1 MIYEIIEGVKIPL
14 NRITPYSVK
23 EYKKLLEESG
33 AKSTETIM
41 ATVDKELPKVMEDGS
56 ITKSAIT
63 DLMSKALRDNI
74 ISSLDIYLDQNF
86 YKKWL
91 NVIFDCGKDKEK
103 IEKEIENFL
112 EPSSKFSVDEFMRGF
127 TDFFVRLRSPSN

>member
-1 MIYEIIEGVKIPL
+1 MYEIIEGVKVSL

-23 EYKKLLEESG
+23 EYKKMLEESG
-33 AKSTETIM
+33 AKSTESIVE
-41 ATVDKELPKVMEDGS
+41 TVNKELPKAIEDGS

-63 DLMSKALRDNI
+63 DLLSKALKDNVT
-74 ISSLDIYLDQNF
+74 SSLDAYLDQNF

-91 NVIFDCGKDKEK
+91 NVIFNCGQDKEK

-112 EPSSKFSVDEFMRGF
+112 EPSSIFSVDEFMKGF
-127 TDFFVRLRSPSN
+127 HDFFARLRGRSN